1 MSGMPMLRFDHMQSD
16 FNPMFLFLGDSND
29 LASLSGL
36 LRAFA
41 KAPGELDVGE
51 QLKGS
56 RSRATLKLIPIG
68 GDDGDFG
75 MKARSEREFHWGLN
89 AWQAERIA
97 ERIDLLTPSDCKS
110 GSDIIELG
118 VEGEIP
124 VKISHGEFTDDF
136 LVKRF

>member
-1 MSGMPMLRFDHMQSD
+1 VLRFDHMPSD
-16 FNPMFLFLGDSND
+16 FNPMFLFLGDSRD
-29 LASLSGL
+29 LTALAGL

-41 KAPGELDVGE
+41 KAPRELDVAAELQGA
-51 QLKGS
+51 
-56 RSRATLKLIPIG
+56 RSRTTLRLIPM
-68 GDDGDFG
+68 DDAGDFG
-75 MKARSEREFHWGLN
+75 LRPAPHGFRWGLN

-97 ERIDLLTPSDCKS
+97 ERIDRLTVADCKS

-136 LVKRF
+136 LVQRF